1 MVRYRRNLV
10 SGGTFFFTLT
20 LADRRSSVL
29 TDHIGLLRAA
39 FRKTRD
45 EHPFTIDAIVV
56 LPEHLHAIMTLPDGD
71 FDYSGRWRRLKG
83 LFTRGVIAAG
93 MSISSNDR
101 GEYGLWQKRFWEHT
115 VRDDGDF
122 ERCADY
128 IHFNPVKHRLVTSPG
143 VAIFVAPPL
152 CPRRRA
158 AGGLGWWRRSGRRE
172 IWGSGRIDGDGA
184 CESRVARRSTRAT
197 RPDL

>member
-143 VAIFVAPPL
+143 SWPFSSLHHYVRAGDLPADWGGGDVA
-152 CPRRRA
+152 
-158 AGGLGWWRRSGRRE
+158 
-172 IWGSGRIDGDGA
+172 GDANFG
-184 CESRVARRSTRAT
+184 E
-197 RPDL
+197 RPD

>member
-45 EHPFTIDAIVV
+45 EHPFAIDAIVV
-56 LPEHLHAIMTLPDGD
+56 LPEHLHAILTLPDGD

-83 LFTRGVIAAG
+83 LFTRGLMAAG
-93 MSISSNDR
+93 VSVPHDDR
-101 GEYGLWQKRFWEHT
+101 GEYELWQKRFWEHT
-115 VRDDGDF
+115 VRDEADF

-128 IHFNPVKHRLVTSPG
+128 IHFNPVKHRLVMSPAAWPFSSLHRY
-143 VAIFVAPPL
+143 V
-152 CPRRRA
+152 RA
-158 AGGLGWWRRSGRRE
+158 GDLPADWGGEDVTAGGSFGE
-172 IWGSGRIDGDGA
+172 
-184 CESRVARRSTRAT
+184 RA
-197 RPDL
+197 D